1 MKLKFGERRVLNSSF
16 CVAILILL
24 AGENGLIKF
33 DLAGSDLTLLLGN
46 KNMKIWNFTINTRND
61 TAKLSVNYV
70 VRELEF
76 YTSDSGHYCSD
87 IHSNFHQKPHVY
99 YFQSSTI

>member
-33 DLAGSDLTLLLGN
+33 DHVGSDLTLLLGN
-46 KNMKIWNFTINTRND
+46 KNMKKWNFTINEMILQNY
-61 TAKLSVNYV
+61 LSIMMS
-70 VRELEF
+70 E
-76 YTSDSGHYCSD
+76 S
-87 IHSNFHQKPHVY
+87 
-99 YFQSSTI
+99 